1 MAMAVADCLME
12 SMPMTAP
19 KFIRNKPENTPVA
32 RPKPT
37 ANAVPAAPGA
47 PAPRISSVPMA
58 MPAGKTQRAS
68 TEPNTRSKLL
78 WNRPHAASVA
88 VVATMDSRYV

>member
-1 MAMAVADCLME
+1 MAMAAADCLME

-37 ANAVPAAPGA
+37 VNAVPAAPGA
-47 PAPRISSVPMA
+47 PAPKISSVPKA
-58 MPAGKTQRAS
+58 MPVGKHQRAS

-78 WNRPHAASVA
+78 
-88 VVATMDSRYV
+88 